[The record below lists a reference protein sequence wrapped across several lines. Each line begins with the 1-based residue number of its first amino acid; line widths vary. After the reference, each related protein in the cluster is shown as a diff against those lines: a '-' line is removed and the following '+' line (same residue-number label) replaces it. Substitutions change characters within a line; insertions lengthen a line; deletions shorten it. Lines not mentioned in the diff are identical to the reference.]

1 MKSKLYFFL
10 LIIFSVAIVSCSDDD
25 DDKKKG
31 DPDITHEGQKWTVAS
46 IDYTLVDQST
56 SGTNV
61 KQVFKD
67 DVATNAGTF
76 YFPESG
82 TKGSFEISV
91 EGYNK
96 EDYFNYSLD
105 DGQINIVTIEQ
116 QAGSQ
121 IGQNI
126 IAISG
131 TANDTEMILSGAITK
146 QSTTGQFILEME
158 LVLHK
163 Q

>member
-1 MKSKLYFFL
+1 MLIL
-10 LIIFSVAIVSCSDDD
+10 LSAAIVSCSDD

-61 KQVFKD
+61 KQVYKD

-82 TKGSFEISV
+82 AKGSFEISV

-96 EDYFNYSLD
+96 EDFFNYTLD

-116 QAGSQ
+116 QAGGQ
-121 IGQNI
+121 IDQNI

-131 TANDTEMILSGAITK
+131 TANDTEMVLSGAITK
-146 QSTTGQFILEME
+146 QSTTGQFVLEMQ
-158 LVLHK
+158 LILHK